1 MSIVDTS
8 EKERNKER
16 YGKLKNKQ
24 VPIKAKVNSSGS
36 SNKDEKWM
44 FHWER
49 RHGGYYIRRNLRG
62 YLSKMSDD
70 CIVNFCISLN

>member
-8 EKERNKER
+8 EKERNKAR

-36 SNKDEKWM
+36 SNEDEKWM

-49 RHGGYYIRRNLRG
+49 RHEEYYIRIDLRG
-62 YLSKMSDD
+62 YLSKMGNDF
-70 CIVNFCISLN
+70 IINFCISLN